1 MQDDLRPQLMEAYN
15 HSWMKTPNIDRFSET
30 ALVFLRAYVQ
40 QQVCSPSRNS
50 FMTVSQPLGPL
61 RTTRETEHECGQGRR
76 PDRTRV
82 WNFIDDFRIKR
93 RANRTSVGVGEWV
106 ASPHPAKGGE
116 TDAPGAGAHWTTLPQ
131 YFKANGYQVYG
142 SGKTF
147 HPNRPMNNDLP
158 LSWTS
163 YDNGQPQRLF
173 RLTNAVRTPSSNQ
186 HLLTT
191 GEDLADMRCN
201 NGKPLFAPTVDT
213 STGEGSAWKRIIGC
227 EMNDPEALLTN
238 ATLRYLSTLSPSR
251 PFFIAMGHHK
261 PHLPW
266 YTPNRFFEQYGDPSQ
281 YPVAKVQEY
290 PATAD
295 KINWHP
301 WFDQLRISDV
311 EPRRKQQ
318 FMRRGYYASVSYYD
332 YHFGQVLDKL
342 EEIGKAA
349 ETVVLATGDHGWH
362 LGERNMWEKKGLD
375 ELDCRVPL
383 MIRVPGLQTASR
395 GQRTSAFAEH
405 VDIMPTLIE
414 FAGLPPCTEDLSGQT
429 LGPVIRNPPV
439 TGTGVGKAHT
449 FSQFP
454 RCNCSYVSR
463 HDIATPGGVH

>member
-1 MQDDLRPQLMEAYN
+1 MI
-15 HSWMKTPNIDRFSET
+15 KPN
-30 ALVFLRAYVQ
+30 
-40 QQVCSPSRNS
+40 
-50 FMTVSQPLGPL
+50 
-61 RTTRETEHECGQGRR
+61 
-76 PDRTRV
+76 
-82 WNFIDDFRIKR
+82 
-93 RANRTSVGVGEWV
+93 
-106 ASPHPAKGGE
+106 
-116 TDAPGAGAHWTTLPQ
+116 
-131 YFKANGYQVYG
+131 
-142 SGKTF
+142 
-147 HPNRPMNNDLP
+147 
-158 LSWTS
+158 
-163 YDNGQPQRLF
+163 
-173 RLTNAVRTPSSNQ
+173 
-186 HLLTT
+186 LLTT

-213 STGEGSAWKRIIGC
+213 STGEGSAWKRIVGC

-342 EEIGKAA
+342 EEIGKAQD
-349 ETVVLATGDHGWH
+349 TVVLATGDHGWH

-429 LGPVIRNPPV
+429 LGPVIRNPPA

-463 HDIATPGGVH
+463 HDIAGVPCKCTSDIVVDRRRRSSTSRTERARTPTSRRGSAATGRRAQPTSTSACTRSPGSSIVRAPSHFETPRASLTLAASAQGWALASGATAGAIRSGLRGTGRCSSLCGKRCRELSFTSTARFPRTSMATTRSRSTARWIRIARRRR